1 MNQHAKDSSSE
12 PQKKFYFTFG
22 SDPGF
27 PYQNTFVVVMAG
39 TERAA
44 VEKFRAKFPDR
55 HKDIVN
61 CAFWYS
67 EEQWRGSLSEAVY
80 GEPAE
85 VIA

>member
-1 MNQHAKDSSSE
+1 MNQHIKDCGSE

-27 PYQNTFVVVMAG
+27 PYQNTYIIVMAD
-39 TERAA
+39 TESEA
-44 VEKFRAKFPDR
+44 VEKFQAKFPDR
-55 HKDIVN
+55 HKGIVN
-61 CAFWYS
+61 CAFWYP
-67 EEQWRGSLSEAVY
+67 EEEWRGSLSEAAY

>member
-1 MNQHAKDSSSE
+1 MNQHIKE

-27 PYQNTFVVVMAG
+27 PYQNTYVVVMAN
-39 TERAA
+39 TEREA

-55 HKDIVN
+55 HENVVN

-67 EEQWRGSLSEAVY
+67 EEQWRGSLNEAAY

>member
-1 MNQHAKDSSSE
+1 MNQHIKE

-27 PYQNTFVVVMAG
+27 PYQNTFIIVIAD

-55 HKDIVN
+55 HENTVN
-61 CAFWYS
+61 CAF
-67 EEQWRGSLSEAVY
+67 
-80 GEPAE
+80 
-85 VIA
+85 